1 PLVYCPCWDPW
12 NLGPRKLIE
21 TPRPPRKTSPVKSK
35 LTPPP
40 PASKKQNYAQ
50 LITKSVIAPK
60 YVREMPEPDGIPPR
74 PQLLQA
80 QEIIN
85 MSPGYRFVRNREQIC
100 VTLGDEMS
108 ARKKHSESENM
119 DKVRTSR
126 QCPWTRIQT
135 AIITDLEEQ
144 ISELTAIIEQMNR
157 AHRSAQ
163 KLLANEMD
171 LRCAEMQKNFES
183 KRRYTFWH
191 KLLCEL
197 FTDDC
202 GLLLGSY
209 GELEETH
216 AAQLSELEKNYKAAL
231 KAEKLA
237 AQDKLEDMGKEY
249 KYLKNMFHIYQDS
262 IYDGMEKWSE
272 KKAEWEKEWE
282 KILLQ
287 QRGSMKT
294 LESRLGNGV
303 WSCSC
308 LSLYLE
314 SWCSIAHVITRTP
327 SYSYYAHPMLPES
340 MLRCYEQF
348 WKTGI

>member
-1 PLVYCPCWDPW
+1 MYPNPLVYCPCWDPW

-60 YVREMPEPDGIPPR
+60 YVREMTEPDGIPPR

-85 MSPGYRFVRNREQIC
+85 VSPGYRFVRNREQIC
-100 VTLGDEMS
+100 ITLGDEMS
-108 ARKKHSESENM
+108 ARKKHSESEIM

-126 QCPWTRIQT
+126 T

-183 KRRYTFWH
+183 KRR
-191 KLLCEL
+191 
-197 FTDDC
+197 
-202 GLLLGSY
+202 
-209 GELEETH
+209 ELEETH

-249 KYLKNMFHIYQDS
+249 KYLNNMFHIYQDS

-287 QRGSMKT
+287 QSEYRKF
-294 LESRLGNGV
+294 RLFDDR
-303 WSCSC
+303 CTTKLA
-308 LSLYLE
+308 LSLV
-314 SWCSIAHVITRTP
+314 ST
-327 SYSYYAHPMLPES
+327 
-340 MLRCYEQF
+340 
-348 WKTGI
+348 

>member
-1 PLVYCPCWDPW
+1 LVYCPCWDPW

-85 MSPGYRFVRNREQIC
+85 VSPGYCFVRNREQIC

-126 QCPWTRIQT
+126 T

-144 ISELTAIIEQMNR
+144 ISELTATIEQMNR

-171 LRCAEMQKNFES
+171 LRCAETQKNFES
-183 KRRYTFWH
+183 KRR
-191 KLLCEL
+191 
-197 FTDDC
+197 
-202 GLLLGSY
+202 
-209 GELEETH
+209 ELEETH

-237 AQDKLEDMGKEY
+237 AQVKLEDMGKEY
-249 KYLKNMFHIYQDS
+249 KYLKNLFHIYQDS

>member
-1 PLVYCPCWDPW
+1 MYPNPLVYCTCWDPW
-12 NLGPRKLIE
+12 NLGPQKLIE
-21 TPRPPRKTSPVKSK
+21 TPQLPRKTSPVKSK

-40 PASKKQNYAQ
+40 LASKKQNYAQ

-60 YVREMPEPDGIPPR
+60 LALYLIFHLE
-74 PQLLQA
+74 A

-85 MSPGYRFVRNREQIC
+85 VSPGYRFVRNREQIC

-126 QCPWTRIQT
+126 T

-183 KRRYTFWH
+183 KRR
-191 KLLCEL
+191 
-197 FTDDC
+197 
-202 GLLLGSY
+202 
-209 GELEETH
+209 ELEETH

-287 QRGSMKT
+287 QSEYRKF
-294 LESRLGNGV
+294 RLFDDR
-303 WSCSC
+303 CTKKLA
-308 LSLYLE
+308 LSLV
-314 SWCSIAHVITRTP
+314 ST
-327 SYSYYAHPMLPES
+327 
-340 MLRCYEQF
+340 
-348 WKTGI
+348 